1 RSATPT
7 STTCDSAHG
16 AGGGLS
22 GEYGN
27 RDAGGR
33 GWTWQIGCASTY
45 GASRTTPCTIWS
57 LRVTCT
63 SKPKCLL
70 WPRFCVASRNTRGT
84 SWGWSWWRSG
94 MTMTDLTPERL
105 AELRRIASAA
115 TPGPWQWAGSR
126 DKGDPHAYVYAGDYA
141 SEGEP
146 DLWCEIVSEC
156 PEADAQHI
164 ATFDPTTALALLDRI
179 EALEQERD
187 AARGEVEKLCSVI
200 RD

>member
-1 RSATPT
+1 MCGSARHVVFGGSLRSATPT

-57 LRVTCT
+57 LCVICT
-63 SKPKCLL
+63 SKPRCLL

-84 SWGWSWWRSG
+84 SWGWSWWRRSLRPMPNARQTPG
-94 MTMTDLTPERL
+94 LRLTPETR
-105 AELRRIASAA
+105 ELSGHPYHDGASDAV
-115 TPGPWQWAGSR
+115 
-126 DKGDPHAYVYAGDYA
+126 DEGDVA
-141 SEGEP
+141 
-146 DLWCEIVSEC
+146 
-156 PEADAQHI
+156 
-164 ATFDPTTALALLDRI
+164 
-179 EALEQERD
+179 
-187 AARGEVEKLCSVI
+187 
-200 RD
+200 

>member
-57 LRVTCT
+57 LCVICT
-63 SKPKCLL
+63 SKPKFLL

-84 SWGWSWWRSG
+84 SWGWSWLRSG
-94 MTMTDLTPERL
+94 MTMTDRL
-105 AELRRIASAA
+105 LK
-115 TPGPWQWAGSR
+115 QQ
-126 DKGDPHAYVYAGDYA
+126 D
-141 SEGEP
+141 
-146 DLWCEIVSEC
+146 
-156 PEADAQHI
+156 
-164 ATFDPTTALALLDRI
+164 
-179 EALEQERD
+179 LEQLEAARAEAERWERWKRRD
-187 AARGEVEKLCSVI
+187 ARGVHRLHRVSDSVFSAI
-200 RD
+200 LLSERPR